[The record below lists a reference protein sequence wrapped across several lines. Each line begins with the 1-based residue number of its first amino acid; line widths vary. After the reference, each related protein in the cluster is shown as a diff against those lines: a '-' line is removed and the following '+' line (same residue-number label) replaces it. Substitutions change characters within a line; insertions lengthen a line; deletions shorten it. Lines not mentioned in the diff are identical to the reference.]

1 MKDKI
6 LEVKDIS
13 FSYGKS
19 QVIKNISFDV
29 FKGDYMGVIG
39 PNGAGKT
46 TLLKLC
52 LGLAPLQSGEIK
64 LFGED
69 IQKSSNRR
77 KLSYISQKSNSF
89 NISFPA
95 TVAEVINSS
104 IRSLGYDKRSAAEMT
119 ASAIGKIG
127 IENLK
132 DKMIGD
138 LSGGE
143 QQKAFIAKAIA
154 TNPEIIFLDEP
165 TVGIDY
171 GSEQFFYNTMH
182 QLNDQGVTIFMVSHD
197 ISAVSSYTNRVACIG
212 ENTFHIHLNDETHDM
227 QKSLTKIY
235 GKNMSFIAH

>member
-6 LEVKDIS
+6 LEVRNVS
-13 FSYGKS
+13 FSYEKS
-19 QVIKNISFDV
+19 QVLQNISFDI
-29 FKGDYMGVIG
+29 FEGDYLGVIG
-39 PNGAGKT
+39 PNGSGKT

-52 LGLAPLQSGEIK
+52 LGLIPLQTGEIR

-69 IQKSSNRR
+69 IQKTSNRK

-95 TVAEVINSS
+95 TVAEVISSS
-104 IRSLGYDKRSAAEMT
+104 IMSLGYDKKSAAKMT
-119 ASAIGKIG
+119 DSAIGKIG
-127 IENLK
+127 IEKLK

-154 TNPEIIFLDEP
+154 TEPRIIFLDEP

-171 GSEQFFYNTMH
+171 GSEQFFYNIMH
-182 QLNDQGVTIFMVSHD
+182 HLNAQGVTVFMVSHD
-197 ISAVSSYTNRVACIG
+197 ISAVTSYTNKVACIG
-212 ENTFHIHLNDETHDM
+212 ENTFHIHLNDETLDM
-227 QKSLTKIY
+227 QKSLTNIY

>member
-6 LEVKDIS
+6 LEVKDVS
-13 FSYGKS
+13 FSYQKS
-19 QVIKNISFDV
+19 QVIKNISFDI
-29 FKGDYMGVIG
+29 FKGDYLGVIG
-39 PNGAGKT
+39 PNGSGKT

-52 LGLAPLQSGEIK
+52 LGLIPLQSGEIK

-69 IQKSSNRR
+69 IQKSTNRKR
-77 KLSYISQKSNSF
+77 LSYISQKSNSF

-104 IRSLGYDKRSAAEMT
+104 IISLGYDKKSAVKMT
-119 ASAIGKIG
+119 DSAIEKIG
-127 IENLK
+127 IEKLK
-132 DKMIGD
+132 NKMIGD

-182 QLNDQGVTIFMVSHD
+182 QLNSQGVTIFMVSHD
-197 ISAVSSYTNRVACIG
+197 ISAVTSYANKVACVG
-212 ENTFHIHLNDETHDM
+212 ENTFHIHLNDETLDI
-227 QKSLTKIY
+227 QKSLTNIY
-235 GKNMSFIAH
+235 GNNMSFIAH

>member
-1 MKDKI
+1 MEDKI
-6 LEVKDIS
+6 LEVRDVS
-13 FSYGKS
+13 FSYEKS
-19 QVIKNISFDV
+19 QVIKNVSFDI
-29 FKGDYMGVIG
+29 FKGDYLGVIG
-39 PNGAGKT
+39 PNGSGKT

-52 LGLAPLQSGEIK
+52 LGLVPLQSGEIK

-69 IQKSSNRR
+69 IQKASSRK

-104 IRSLGYDKRSAAEMT
+104 IRSLGYDMRSAAEMT
-119 ASAIGKIG
+119 ASAIERIG
-127 IENLK
+127 IEKLK

-182 QLNDQGVTIFMVSHD
+182 QLNAQGVTIFMVSHD
-197 ISAVSSYTNRVACIG
+197 ISAVSSYTNKVACIG